1 MKLLTFVLI
10 YFWLSISLA
19 TIKVAITVDDLPT
32 HGQLPM
38 GTSREDVAKKILS
51 IFKKHGVPDAV
62 AYINMGKVEVRNE
75 SFPVLQMWKDA
86 GYTFGNHTYLHE
98 DINVTSIPDYEK
110 AIALNEPGLKKLSG
124 DNNWKTFR
132 YPYLREG
139 ETLEKRNAIRKY
151 LKDNGY
157 QIAQVTIDFED
168 WAWNDPYARCFDK
181 KDKKAI
187 QWLKQTYLQNAND
200 MLERAEVLSKSL
212 FKRSIPHIL
221 LLHIGAF
228 DAEILDQML
237 TNYKK
242 MGVEFITLSEANRDE
257 VYSMDP
263 GIPAKYGSELT
274 YQVIQSRKLELKDVG
289 LSKYEGYPHEKLA
302 QICRD

>member
-1 MKLLTFVLI
+1 MKLLLASLV
-10 YFWLSISLA
+10 YFCVSISLA
-19 TIKVAITVDDLPT
+19 NIKVAITVDDLPT
-32 HGQLPM
+32 HGKLPI
-38 GTSREDVAKKILS
+38 GTTREEVARKMLS
-51 IFKKHGVPDAV
+51 IFKKHGVPDAT
-62 AYINMGKVEVRNE
+62 AYINMGKVDVKNE

-98 DINVTSIPDYEK
+98 DINFTSAADYEK
-110 AIALNEPGLKKLSG
+110 AIALNGAGLKKLSG

-139 ETLEKRNAIRKY
+139 DTLEKRNAIRKY
-151 LKDNGY
+151 LTDNGY

-187 QWLKQTYLQNAND
+187 KWLKHTYLQNATD
-200 MLERAEVLSKSL
+200 MLTRAEVLSKSL
-212 FKRSIPHIL
+212 FNRSIPHIL

-228 DAEILDQML
+228 DAEMFDQML
-237 TNYKK
+237 TSYKK
-242 MGVEFITLSEANRDE
+242 MGVEFITIAEANRDE

-263 GIPAKYGSELT
+263 GLAAKYGSELT
-274 YQVIQSRKLELKDVG
+274 YQVMKARKLELKDVG
-289 LSKYEGYPHEKLA
+289 LTKYQDYPEDKLA
-302 QICRD
+302 KICR

>member
-1 MKLLTFVLI
+1 MKIFIGVLF
-10 YFWLSISLA
+10 YFWLSTSLA

-32 HGQLPM
+32 HGQLPT
-38 GTSREDVAKKILS
+38 GTTREDVAKKILS

-62 AYINMGKVEVRNE
+62 AYINMGKVEVKNE

-98 DINVTSIPDYEK
+98 DINVTSIADYEK

-187 QWLKQTYLQNAND
+187 KWLKKTYLQNAND
-200 MLERAEVLSKSL
+200 MLDRAEVLSKSL
-212 FKRSIPHIL
+212 FKRSVPHIL

-228 DAEILDQML
+228 DAEILDQTL

-242 MGVEFITLSEANRDE
+242 MGVEFITFAEANRDE
-257 VYSMDP
+257 VYSIDP
-263 GIPAKYGSELT
+263 GIAAKYGSELT
-274 YQVIQSRKLELKDVG
+274 YQVMQSRKLELKDVG

-302 QICRD
+302 KICRD